1 MHLLYF
7 TGRVDSDRATEESEF
22 DEGVAGDD
30 AVGGHLAGGSVLE
43 TDDVG
48 RIHMRLLQFTM
59 RNLLPSKADRRC
71 LRSQRLAALR
81 E

>member
-7 TGRVDSDRATEESEF
+7 AGRVDSDRAAEEPEF

-30 AVGGHLAGGSVLE
+30 AVGYHLASSSVLE

-59 RNLLPSKADRRC
+59 RNRLPSKADRRC